1 MVRWRWCYLSS
12 SGPEEIRSYYRLFV
26 ATSLEKVMTNAGR
39 AKGFRSVH
47 QEKVL
52 RHFTA
57 ELEPY
62 E

>member
-1 MVRWRWCYLSS
+1 MAMVL
-12 SGPEEIRSYYRLFV
+12 PEFERAGRNSSYYRLFV